1 MGMSLGSGPLRALT
15 MSVLLVVALGGC
27 ATSSSEKQ
35 YTNTGYDD
43 ENYDLRLCWKK
54 FVLRRATDN
63 RPMPREKYEIRDVRN
78 VLVSTGVTNEKGE
91 TLPVRCHPDGP
102 LKMIP
107 VYPR

>member
-1 MGMSLGSGPLRALT
+1 MNAPLRAIT
-15 MSVLLVVALGGC
+15 MSVLLVAALGGC
-27 ATSSSEKQ
+27 ATSSSDKQ

-43 ENYDLRLCWKK
+43 VNYDLRLCWKK

-63 RPMPREKYEIRDVRN
+63 RPMPKENYEIRDIHD

-91 TLPVRCHPDGP
+91 TVPVRCHPDGP

-107 VYPR
+107 VYRR

>member
-1 MGMSLGSGPLRALT
+1 MNVPRGSGLFRAIAT
-15 MSVLLVVALGGC
+15 SMLLVVAFGGC
-27 ATSSSEKQ
+27 ANSSSEKQ

-54 FVLRRATDN
+54 FTLRRATDN
-63 RPMPREKYEIRDVRN
+63 RPMPKERYEIRDVHN

-91 TLPVRCHPDGP
+91 TVPVRCHTDGP